1 MVTSRPNEL
10 DGALL
15 ASLHFE
21 TKSIKSKAIFLR
33 TSFLKRQMIR
43 LVQGHCTGVKRQLIQ
58 TAIFIATPLKKHL
71 AVHFTKGYFI
81 VNLLTEKLSV

>member
-1 MVTSRPNEL
+1 
-10 DGALL
+10 
-15 ASLHFE
+15 
-21 TKSIKSKAIFLR
+21 
-33 TSFLKRQMIR
+33 MIR

-81 VNLLTEKLSV
+81 VNLLTEKLLA